1 MTGTLWVSA
10 LLAEVVGCKALM
22 TFHITLGDVAEA
34 TLGLSSSVL
43 PTPGFPLGSRC
54 PQPLSL

>member
-1 MTGTLWVSA
+1 MAGTLWVSA

-22 TFHITLGDVAEA
+22 TLHITLGDVAEA

-43 PTPGFPLGSRC
+43 PAPGFPLGPRC